1 MQSAGRMKELAKGQ
15 EVLIAS
21 FVLAVASMFF
31 VPPSADYLD
40 YIDVRTLCIL
50 LAMMAVIAAIANTGV
65 LENMAS
71 RLLSRCRKAFPVC
84 VVLILVPTFLSMF
97 ITNDVAL
104 LTFVPFGFLVLRS
117 AGRMDLVIPVAVFQ
131 TIGANA
137 GSCLFPFGNPQNI
150 FLSSKYG
157 IETADFLEITGW
169 VAFAGIMM
177 ICAIMCLLYRYVDF
191 HNSTCAGVS
200 GTLREVDRHRLAVM
214 VALMALCVAAVL
226 RIVPYL
232 PAVAIAVCIVA
243 LVSRD
248 AFRRVDWGLLLTFV
262 FLFVFAGNISHME
275 GIREALEGMMA
286 WDPMVS
292 SALVSQVVS
301 NVPAA
306 VMLSNF
312 TDDWQCLLAG
322 VNIGGFGTPIASM
335 ASVITL
341 RLYSRMEGAK
351 VKMFLLIFTL
361 ANIWMLVTLLCIC
374 QFLHRRF
381 FFAASGL

>member
-1 MQSAGRMKELAKGQ
+1 MQSAKVRDLAKGQ

-21 FVLAVASMFF
+21 FVLTVASMFLI
-31 VPPSADYLD
+31 PPSAGYLD

-50 LAMMAVIAAIANTGV
+50 LAMMAVIAAIADTGA
-65 LENMAS
+65 LENTAS
-71 RLLSRCRKAFPVC
+71 RLLAGCRKPFPIC

-104 LTFVPFGFLVLRS
+104 LTFVPFGFLVLRK
-117 AGRMDLVIPVAVFQ
+117 ADLMDLAIPVAVLQ

-137 GSCLFPFGNPQNI
+137 GSCLFQFGNPQNI

-157 IETADFLEITGW
+157 IETTDFVGITGW
-169 VAFAGIMM
+169 IVFVGILMMCALMRFLEFYADCHDSVNADVAKTHMD
-177 ICAIMCLLYRYVDF
+177 VD
-191 HNSTCAGVS
+191 S
-200 GTLREVDRHRLAVM
+200 RRLAVM
-214 VALMALCVAAVL
+214 IAVMALCIAAVL
-226 RIVPYL
+226 RMIPYL
-232 PAVAIAVCIVA
+232 PATAVAVFVVA
-243 LVSRD
+243 LVSRGS
-248 AFRRVDWGLLLTFV
+248 FRRVDWGLLLTFV
-262 FLFVFAGNISHME
+262 FLFVFAGNISHVE
-275 GIREALEGMMA
+275 VVREALEGMMA
-286 WDPMVS
+286 WDSMVS

-312 TDDWQCLLAG
+312 TDDWQGLLAG

-341 RLYSRMEGAK
+341 RLYSRMEGAR
-351 VKMFLLIFTL
+351 VKRYLLIFTA
-361 ANIWMLVTLLCIC
+361 ANIVMLAFLLFIC
-374 QFLHRRF
+374 RTIQRRF

>member
-1 MQSAGRMKELAKGQ
+1 MQSAGRVRDLAKGQ

-21 FVLAVASMFF
+21 FVLTVASMFLI
-31 VPPSADYLD
+31 PPSAGYLD

-50 LAMMAVIAAIANTGV
+50 LAMMAVIAAIADTGA
-65 LENMAS
+65 LENTAS
-71 RLLSRCRKAFPVC
+71 RLLAGCRKPFPIC

-104 LTFVPFGFLVLRS
+104 LTFVPFGFLVLRK
-117 AGRMDLVIPVAVFQ
+117 ADLMDLAIPVAVLQ

-137 GSCLFPFGNPQNI
+137 GSCLFQFGNPQNI

-157 IETADFLEITGW
+157 IETTDFVGITGW
-169 VAFAGIMM
+169 IVFVGILMMCALMRFLEFYADCHDSVNADVAKTHMD
-177 ICAIMCLLYRYVDF
+177 VD
-191 HNSTCAGVS
+191 S
-200 GTLREVDRHRLAVM
+200 RRLAVM
-214 VALMALCVAAVL
+214 IAVMALCIAAVL
-226 RIVPYL
+226 RMIPYL
-232 PAVAIAVCIVA
+232 PATAVAVFVVA
-243 LVSRD
+243 LVSRGS
-248 AFRRVDWGLLLTFV
+248 FRRVDWGLLLTFI
-262 FLFVFAGNISHME
+262 FLFVFAGNISHVE
-275 GIREALEGMMA
+275 VVREALEGMMA
-286 WDPMVS
+286 WDSMVS

-312 TDDWQCLLAG
+312 TDDWQGLLAG

-341 RLYSRMEGAK
+341 RLYSQMEGAR
-351 VKMFLLIFTL
+351 VKRYLLIFTA
-361 ANIWMLVTLLCIC
+361 ANIVMLAFLLFVCRTI
-374 QFLHRRF
+374 HRRF

>member
-1 MQSAGRMKELAKGQ
+1 MQSAGRVRDLAKGQ

-21 FVLAVASMFF
+21 FVLTVASMFLI
-31 VPPSADYLD
+31 PPSAGYLD

-50 LAMMAVIAAIANTGV
+50 LAMMAVIAAIADTGA
-65 LENMAS
+65 LENTAS
-71 RLLSRCRKAFPVC
+71 RLLAGCRKPFPIC

-104 LTFVPFGFLVLRS
+104 LTFVPFGFLVLRK
-117 AGRMDLVIPVAVFQ
+117 ADLMDLAIPVAVLQ

-137 GSCLFPFGNPQNI
+137 GSCLFQFGNPQNI

-157 IETADFLEITGW
+157 IETTDFVGITGW
-169 VAFAGIMM
+169 IVFVGILMMCALMRFLEFYADCHDSVNADVAKTHMD
-177 ICAIMCLLYRYVDF
+177 VD
-191 HNSTCAGVS
+191 S
-200 GTLREVDRHRLAVM
+200 RRLAVM
-214 VALMALCVAAVL
+214 IAVMALCIAAVL
-226 RIVPYL
+226 RMIPYL
-232 PAVAIAVCIVA
+232 PATAVAVFVVA
-243 LVSRD
+243 LVSRGS
-248 AFRRVDWGLLLTFV
+248 FRRVDWGLLLTFV
-262 FLFVFAGNISHME
+262 FLFVFAGNISHVE
-275 GIREALEGMMA
+275 VVREALEGMMA
-286 WDPMVS
+286 WDSMVS

-312 TDDWQCLLAG
+312 TDDWQGLLAG

-341 RLYSRMEGAK
+341 RLYSQMEGAR
-351 VKMFLLIFTL
+351 VKRYLLIFTA
-361 ANIWMLVTLLCIC
+361 ANIVMLAFLLFVCRTI
-374 QFLHRRF
+374 QRRF

>member
-1 MQSAGRMKELAKGQ
+1 MQSAKVRDLAKGQ

-21 FVLAVASMFF
+21 FVLAVASMLL

-50 LAMMAVIAAIANTGV
+50 LAMMAVIAAIADTGV
-65 LENMAS
+65 LENTAS
-71 RLLSRCRKAFPVC
+71 KLLSRCRKPFPIC
-84 VVLILVPTFLSMF
+84 AVLILVPTFLSMF

-117 AGRMDLVIPVAVFQ
+117 ADRMDLVIPVAVFQ

-137 GSCLFPFGNPQNI
+137 GSSLFPFGNPQNI

-157 IETADFLEITGW
+157 IDTMDFLAVTGW
-169 VAFAGIMM
+169 VAFGGILMM
-177 ICAIMCLLYRYVDF
+177 CAMMRPLDGYTDL
-191 HNSTCAGVS
+191 HKSTVGEVAE
-200 GTLREVDRHRLAVM
+200 TRRDVDRRRLAVM
-214 VALMALCVAAVL
+214 IAVMALCIAAVL

-232 PAVAIAVCIVA
+232 PATIVAVCIVA
-243 LVSRD
+243 LVSRGS
-248 AFRRVDWGLLLTFV
+248 FRRVDWGLLLTFV
-262 FLFVFAGNISHME
+262 FLFVFAGNISHVE
-275 GIREALEGMMA
+275 PVREALEGMMA

-312 TDDWQCLLAG
+312 TDDWQGLLAG

-341 RLYSRMEGAK
+341 RLYSRMEGAR
-351 VKMFLLIFTL
+351 VKRYLLIFTA
-361 ANIWMLVTLLCIC
+361 ANIVMLAFLLFVCRTI
-374 QFLHRRF
+374 HRRF

>member
-1 MQSAGRMKELAKGQ
+1 MQSAKVRDLAKGQ

-21 FVLAVASMFF
+21 FVLAVASMLL

-50 LAMMAVIAAIANTGV
+50 LAMMAVIAAIADTGA
-65 LENMAS
+65 LENTAS
-71 RLLSRCRKAFPVC
+71 RLLAGCRKPFPIC

-117 AGRMDLVIPVAVFQ
+117 ADRMDLVIPVAVFQ

-157 IETADFLEITGW
+157 IDTMDFLAVTGW
-169 VAFAGIMM
+169 VAFGGILMM
-177 ICAIMCLLYRYVDF
+177 CALMRTLDGYTDL
-191 HNSTCAGVS
+191 HKSTVGEVAE
-200 GTLREVDRHRLAVM
+200 THRDVDRRRLAVM
-214 VALMALCVAAVL
+214 IAVMVLCIAAVL
-226 RIVPYL
+226 RMIPYL
-232 PAVAIAVCIVA
+232 PATAVAVFVVA
-243 LVSRD
+243 LVSRGS
-248 AFRRVDWGLLLTFV
+248 FRRVDWGLLLTFI
-262 FLFVFAGNISHME
+262 FLFVFAGNISHVE
-275 GIREALEGMMA
+275 VVREALEGMMA
-286 WDPMVS
+286 WDSMVS

-312 TDDWQCLLAG
+312 TDDWQGLLAG

-341 RLYSRMEGAK
+341 RLYSRMEGAR
-351 VKMFLLIFTL
+351 VKRYLLIFTA
-361 ANIWMLVTLLCIC
+361 ANIVMLAFLLFVCRTI
-374 QFLHRRF
+374 HRRF

>member
-1 MQSAGRMKELAKGQ
+1 MQSAKVRDLAKGQ

-21 FVLAVASMFF
+21 FVLAVASMFLI
-31 VPPSADYLD
+31 PPSAGYLD

-50 LAMMAVIAAIANTGV
+50 LAMMAVIAAIADTGA
-65 LENMAS
+65 LENTAS
-71 RLLSRCRKAFPVC
+71 RLLAGCRKPFPIC

-104 LTFVPFGFLVLRS
+104 LTFVPFGFLVLRK
-117 AGRMDLVIPVAVFQ
+117 ADLMDLAIPVAVLQ

-137 GSCLFPFGNPQNI
+137 GSCLFQFGNPQNI

-157 IETADFLEITGW
+157 IDTMDFLGVTGW
-169 VAFAGIMM
+169 VAFGGILMM
-177 ICAIMCLLYRYVDF
+177 CALMRTLDGYTDL
-191 HNSTCAGVS
+191 HKSTVG
-200 GTLREVDRHRLAVM
+200 EVAETRRDIDRRRLAVM
-214 VALMALCVAAVL
+214 IAVMALCIAAVL
-226 RIVPYL
+226 RMIPYL
-232 PAVAIAVCIVA
+232 PATAVAVFVVA
-243 LVSRD
+243 LVSRGS
-248 AFRRVDWGLLLTFV
+248 FRRVDWGLLLTFV
-262 FLFVFAGNISHME
+262 FLFVFAGNISHVE
-275 GIREALEGMMA
+275 VVREALEGMMA

-312 TDDWQCLLAG
+312 TDDWQGLLAG

-341 RLYSRMEGAK
+341 RLYSRMEGAR
-351 VKMFLLIFTL
+351 VKRYLLIFTA
-361 ANIWMLVTLLCIC
+361 ANIVMLAFLLFIC
-374 QFLHRRF
+374 RTIQRRF

>member
-1 MQSAGRMKELAKGQ
+1 MQPGRMKELAKGQ

-21 FVLAVASMFF
+21 FVLAVVSMLF
-31 VPPSADYLD
+31 VPPSAEYAD

-50 LAMMAVIAAIANTGV
+50 LAMMAVIASIAGTGV
-65 LENMAS
+65 LENTAAKLVAM
-71 RLLSRCRKAFPVC
+71 CRRPFPLC
-84 VVLILVPTFLSMF
+84 IVLIFVPTFLSMF

-104 LTFVPFGFLVLRS
+104 LTFVPFGFLVLSS
-117 AGRMDLVIPVAVFQ
+117 AGRKDLVIPVAVFQ

-157 IETADFLEITGW
+157 IDAIDFLRISGW
-169 VAFAGIMM
+169 VAFLSIFMM
-177 ICAIMCLLYRYVDF
+177 CALICFLDRYVDI
-191 HNSTCAGVS
+191 HNSPIQDVAG
-200 GTLREVDRHRLAVM
+200 THQEVDHRRLAVM
-214 VALMALCVAAVL
+214 ITVMALCIAAVL

-232 PAVAIAVCIVA
+232 PATVIALCIVA
-243 LVSRD
+243 LVSRES
-248 AFRRVDWGLLLTFV
+248 FKRVDWGLLLTFV
-262 FLFVFAGNISHME
+262 FLFVFAGNVSHIE
-275 GIREALEGMMA
+275 GIREALEDMMA
-286 WDPMVS
+286 RDPMVS
-292 SALVSQVVS
+292 SALVSQIVS

-341 RLYSRMEGAK
+341 RLYSQMEGAK
-351 VKMFLLIFTL
+351 VKRYLLIFTL
-361 ANIWMLVTLLCIC
+361 ANIAMLVILLYVCET
-374 QFLHRRF
+374 LHRRF

>member
-1 MQSAGRMKELAKGQ
+1 MQPAKMRDLAKGQ

-21 FVLAVASMFF
+21 FVLAVASMFLI
-31 VPPSADYLD
+31 PPSADYLD

-50 LAMMAVIAAIANTGV
+50 LAMMAVIAAIADTGV
-65 LENMAS
+65 LENTATK
-71 RLLSRCRKAFPVC
+71 LLSRCRKPFPIC
-84 VVLILVPTFLSMF
+84 AVLILVPTFLSMF

-117 AGRMDLVIPVAVFQ
+117 ADRMDLVIPVAVFQ

-137 GSCLFPFGNPQNI
+137 GSSLFPFGNPQNI

-157 IETADFLEITGW
+157 IDTMDFLAVTGW
-169 VAFAGIMM
+169 VAFGGILMM
-177 ICAIMCLLYRYVDF
+177 CALMRSLDGYTDL
-191 HNSTCAGVS
+191 HNSTVEEVAE
-200 GTLREVDRHRLAVM
+200 TRRDVDRRRLVVMIAV
-214 VALMALCVAAVL
+214 MALCIAAVL
-226 RIVPYL
+226 RIIPYL
-232 PAVAIAVCIVA
+232 PATAVAVFIVA
-243 LVSRD
+243 LVSRGS
-248 AFRRVDWGLLLTFV
+248 FRRVDWGLLLTFV
-262 FLFVFAGNISHME
+262 FLFVFAGNISHVE
-275 GIREALEGMMA
+275 AVREALEGMMA

-341 RLYSRMEGAK
+341 RLYSRMEGAR
-351 VKMFLLIFTL
+351 VKRYLLIFTA
-361 ANIWMLVTLLCIC
+361 ANIVMLAFLLFVCKTI
-374 QFLHRRF
+374 HRRL

>member
-1 MQSAGRMKELAKGQ
+1 MQSAERMRDLAKGQ

-21 FVLAVASMFF
+21 FVLAVASMFLI
-31 VPPSADYLD
+31 PPSADYLD

-50 LAMMAVIAAIANTGV
+50 LAMMAVIAAIADTGV
-65 LENMAS
+65 LENTAS
-71 RLLSRCRKAFPVC
+71 KLLSKCRKPFPIC
-84 VVLILVPTFLSMF
+84 AVLILVPTFLSMF

-117 AGRMDLVIPVAVFQ
+117 ADRMDLVIPVAVFQ

-137 GSCLFPFGNPQNI
+137 GSSLFPFGNPQNI

-157 IETADFLEITGW
+157 IDTMDFLAVTGW
-169 VAFAGIMM
+169 VAFGGILMM
-177 ICAIMCLLYRYVDF
+177 CAMMRPLDGYTDL
-191 HNSTCAGVS
+191 HNSTVEEVAE
-200 GTLREVDRHRLAVM
+200 TRRDVDRRRLAVM
-214 VALMALCVAAVL
+214 IAVMALCIAAVL
-226 RIVPYL
+226 RIIPYI
-232 PAVAIAVCIVA
+232 PATAVAVCIVA
-243 LVSRD
+243 LVSRGS
-248 AFRRVDWGLLLTFV
+248 FRRVDWGLLLTFV
-262 FLFVFAGNISHME
+262 FLFVFAGNISHVE
-275 GIREALEGMMA
+275 VVREALEGMMA

-341 RLYSRMEGAK
+341 RLYSRIEGAR
-351 VKMFLLIFTL
+351 VKRYLLIFTA
-361 ANIWMLVTLLCIC
+361 ANIVMLAFLLFVCKTI
-374 QFLHRRF
+374 HRRF